1 MRARGRGVI
10 AAKLCCNGDFT
21 NPEDCGKAVQHAV
34 ICGFVDAKVI
44 GFKGNAEIDNAIERL
59 NRALSDRQIH

>member
-1 MRARGRGVI
+1 MRAKGRGAI

-21 NPEDCGKAVQHAV
+21 NPEDCEKAVQHA
-34 ICGFVDAKVI
+34 IKCGFVNAMVI
-44 GFKGNAEIDNAIERL
+44 GFRSNAEIDEAIERL